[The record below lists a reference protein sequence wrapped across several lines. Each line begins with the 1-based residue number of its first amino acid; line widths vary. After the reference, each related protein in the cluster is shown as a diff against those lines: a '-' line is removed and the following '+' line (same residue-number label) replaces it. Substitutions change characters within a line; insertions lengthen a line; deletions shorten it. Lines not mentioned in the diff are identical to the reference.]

1 MRRRV
6 KNGHLN
12 DSSKSVSKN
21 GRSKMSSENL
31 RTVCLDISWSNI
43 QDQIASLI
51 YAMAKGKLTEKDEI
65 VSVNLKYAGGFV
77 AHDKIIPV
85 ELVVKKG
92 VQIKHF
98 G

>member
-1 MRRRV
+1 
-6 KNGHLN
+6 
-12 DSSKSVSKN
+12 
-21 GRSKMSSENL
+21 MSSENL